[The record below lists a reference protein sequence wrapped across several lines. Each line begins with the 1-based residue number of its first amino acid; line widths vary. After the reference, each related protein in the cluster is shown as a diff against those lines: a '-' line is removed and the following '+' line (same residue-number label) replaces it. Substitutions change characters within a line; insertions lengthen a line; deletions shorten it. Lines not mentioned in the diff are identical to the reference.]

1 MDSMPRLSDNRKP
14 LNERPDITLLGGSP
28 FGQCVNEIFRF
39 PTVTDCCKSLFSGM
53 MLIPDNLITEIDEAD
68 KELFLPDPFSTT
80 PANRQNDL
88 YVSLIGLID
97 EQVKLNAGQ
106 FDDDVYFDAVA
117 YRKDA
122 FGYLSK
128 HPFIRKALMQQQADY
143 LRTLFPYEV
152 RINIESGY
160 KSKGIPGFYLS
171 QQRIKVG
178 IYRTDWFYMSLGEIR
193 DFIHAT
199 VHRFTGILPDTSFL
213 RMVKSAGV
221 GTIELIELRSLS
233 SVYRFYETNLVCQV
247 FTDGHSRCFESME
260 AYKSEQPLDHIK
272 TRFKYS
278 AAKLSF
284 LLEKG
289 TLIGRYLEP
298 PYAEVQILLADGC
311 FSLDFIDSP
320 EHGDPATEER
330 ILAYITRKLRKYG
343 KTLPFQKQMAYENR

>member
-1 MDSMPRLSDNRKP
+1 MDSMPRLSDNRMP
-14 LNERPDITLLGGSP
+14 LNERPDIALLGGSP

-39 PTVTDCCKSLFSGM
+39 PMVTDCCRSLFTEM
-53 MLIPDNLITEIDEAD
+53 MLIPGNLITEIAEAD
-68 KELFLPDPFSTT
+68 KELFLPDPFSAN
-80 PANRQNDL
+80 PVNRQNAL
-88 YVSLIGLID
+88 YVSLVGLID

-106 FDDDVYFDAVA
+106 FADDVYFDEDA

-160 KSKGIPGFYLS
+160 KSKGVPGFYLS

-193 DFIHAT
+193 DFIQAT
-199 VHRFTGILPDTSFL
+199 VHRFTDILPDTSFL

-221 GTIELIELRSLS
+221 GTVELIELRTLS
-233 SVYRFYETNLVCQV
+233 SVYRLYETNHVCQL
-247 FTDGHSRCFESME
+247 FTDGQSRHFEGME
-260 AYKSEQPLDHIK
+260 AYKSTLPLDLIR

-278 AAKLSF
+278 PAKLSF
-284 LLEKG
+284 MLEQG
-289 TLIGRYLEP
+289 VLVGRYLEP
-298 PYAEVQILLADGC
+298 PYTEVQILLTDDG
-311 FSLDFIDSP
+311 FSLEFINRP
-320 EHGDPATEER
+320 ENGDPATEER
-330 ILAYITRKLRKYG
+330 ILTYITKKLRKYG
-343 KTLPFQKQMAYENR
+343 KTLPFQKQMTYENR